1 MVKEVT
7 ERLDLRVV
15 QESYTESH
23 TDNVDRTL
31 HKRVL
36 SNGEGTIK
44 VTIEQPFEFIDLFK
58 RGEELAVDFT
68 QIQRKLK

>member
-1 MVKEVT
+1 MTTQRFNLKVI
-7 ERLDLRVV
+7 

-36 SNGEGTIK
+36 SNSEGTMKLI
-44 VTIEQPFEFIDLFK
+44 IEQPEEFTELFN
-58 RGEELAVDFT
+58 RGEELEVDFM

>member
-1 MVKEVT
+1 MGKEIT
-7 ERLDLRVV
+7 ERLDLKVV

-44 VTIEQPFEFIDLFK
+44 LIIEQPFEFDDVFK

-68 QIQRKLK
+68 QIQRKLQ